1 MAQLNYEYKVKA
13 QWFLVNFNKKTF
25 AVLAFKIGREFDSTV
40 YQFKKGDGL
49 RAFIKIAKP
58 KVVYVGDF
66 KRGVPGP
73 KAA

>member
-1 MAQLNYEYKVKA
+1 MPSKDSKITVKA

-25 AVLAFKIGREFDSTV
+25 AVLAFKIGRVFDSTV
-40 YQFKKGDGL
+40 YQFKGDGL

-66 KRGVPGP
+66 KR
-73 KAA
+73 